1 MLKQLAVATALTCGA
16 AVAFAQTPP
25 SPSPTTPMPRG
36 NTASA
41 PAVESTGDF
50 NKAGDMAG
58 SAIIG
63 AKVHDASKKET
74 VGSIQD
80 IYLDDSGKVKVIIIS
95 VGGFLGVGAKD
106 VAVKW
111 EDVKF
116 GKDGKSLALTTDLTK
131 DALKGMPDYKYE
143 RQKAASGSS
152 GG

>member
-1 MLKQLAVATALTCGA
+1 MLKQLVVATALTCGA

-25 SPSPTTPMPRG
+25 SPSPTTPMPRS
-36 NTASA
+36 NTATA

-50 NKAGDMAG
+50 NKSGDMAG

-63 AKVHDASKKET
+63 AKVHDTTKKET

-80 IYLDDSGKVKVIIIS
+80 IYLDDSGKVKVVVIS
-95 VGGFLGVGAKD
+95 VGGLLGVGAKD

-111 EDVKF
+111 EDIKF

-131 DALKGMPDYKYE
+131 DALKAMPDYKSE
-143 RQKAASGSS
+143 RQKSASAN

>member
-1 MLKQLAVATALTCGA
+1 MLKQLVVATALTCGA

-25 SPSPTTPMPRG
+25 SPSPSQMPR
-36 NTASA
+36 TAAA

-50 NKAGDMAG
+50 NKAGEMAG

-63 AKVHDASKKET
+63 AKVHDMKKET
-74 VGSIQD
+74 IGSIQD
-80 IYLDDSGKVKVIIIS
+80 IYLDDSGKVKAVIVS

-111 EDVKF
+111 EDIKF

-131 DALKGMPDYKYE
+131 DALKAMPDYKSE
-143 RQKAASGSS
+143 RQKSATASG
-152 GG
+152 G